1 MEASQLTQNARQDY
15 SMTAGEVLP
24 VAVRGRGVWLETDDG
39 TRYLDACGGAMVMLL
54 GHSHPR
60 IVEALERQARE
71 LAFSYRFSF
80 RNEPMLELAERVAR
94 VAPGDLEW
102 SFFNSSGSE
111 ANESAM
117 HLAVLY
123 WELQG
128 KPAKLDFLSRMTSY
142 HGSTLGALSLSGS
155 RWRAPFEP
163 LLHKYG
169 AVPNSP
175 TAEEG
180 AADLE
185 AAILSRGADHIAAFV
200 LEPLTGS
207 SGAAVPLPDGYL
219 QAVRDVCNRYDVLL
233 IADEIVTAFG
243 RTGRWFGVEHF
254 GAQPDVITFG
264 KGLGGGAVP
273 LSGMV
278 ASRRIREVVG
288 SSPTGFSYGHTFS
301 GYPLGCA
308 VGCAVID
315 TIESDGLVDEAAR
328 KGARLRSALEAMAAR
343 HPMMHA
349 LRGQG
354 LLQGIELRHPAT
366 GERFDGG
373 LGISARLAAEARGR
387 ELMIYS
393 SPAPVVN
400 RTMDAV
406 LLAPPLIITD
416 EELDMVVERLEASV
430 DAVERALGSA

>member
-1 MEASQLTQNARQDY
+1 MEAPQLTEEMRRDY
-15 SMTAGEVLP
+15 SMTAGEALP
-24 VAVRGRGVWLETDDG
+24 TVVRGEGCWLEAADG
-39 TRYLDACGGAMVMLL
+39 GRYLDACGGAMVMLL

-60 IVEALERQARE
+60 VVEALEQQSRA
-71 LAFSYRFSF
+71 LSFTYRFSF
-80 RNEPMLELAERVAR
+80 RNQPMLDLAERIAR
-94 VAPGDLEW
+94 IAPGDLEW

-123 WELQG
+123 WELLGHRG
-128 KPAKLDFLSRMTSY
+128 KLEFLSRVTSY

-163 LLHKYG
+163 LLHKYA

-180 AADLE
+180 AAELE
-185 AAILSRGADHIAAFV
+185 AAIMARGADHVAAFFV
-200 LEPLTGS
+200 EPLTGS

-219 QAVRDVCNRYDVLL
+219 RAVREVCDRHQVLL
-233 IADEIVTAFG
+233 IADEIVTGFG

-254 GAQPDVITFG
+254 DALPDVITFG
-264 KGLGGGAVP
+264 KGIGGGVVP

-278 ASRRIREVVG
+278 ATRRIREVVG
-288 SSPTGFSYGHTFS
+288 SSPNGFSYGHTFS

-315 TIESDGLVDEAAR
+315 TIEAENLVDEAAR
-328 KGARLRSALEAMAAR
+328 KGQRLRGGLSQIAGR
-343 HPMMHA
+343 HPVVHA
-349 LRGQG
+349 VRGEG

-366 GERFDGG
+366 GERFDA
-373 LGISARLAAEARGR
+373 SQRVSTRLAAAAKGRG
-387 ELMIYS
+387 LMIYS
-393 SPAPVVN
+393 SPTPVVN
-400 RTMDAV
+400 RLMDAV
-406 LLAPPLIITD
+406 LLAPPLVITVD
-416 EELDMVVERLEASV
+416 EIDVLLERLEQSV
-430 DAVERALGSA
+430 ESLEREL